1 MTQNYSALRKLRLE
15 QDALYSI
22 FLGTS
27 PEEVAKHGGTWIV
40 EQVHLRARGALI
52 ELGLLD
58 SIGYVAKE
66 AV

>member
-27 PEEVAKHGGTWIV
+27 PEEVAKHGEKWTV
-40 EQVHLRARGALI
+40 EQIHLRARGALI
-52 ELGLLD
+52 ESGILD
-58 SIGYVAKE
+58 SIGHVAEE
-66 AV
+66 AP